1 MTSAALPSSAP
12 AAASVGGQ
20 RNHDDLSA
28 DPFAGIKPTTN
39 CKDASVAR
47 ARRLERNRPIELRRR
62 EKTREEELLHQRS
75 VGFYVTFISE
85 IRHHLNQQQS
95 ILQTLR
101 SSITEYEES
110 TLQIDNETSIIL
122 NNNQKLKGQWRKI
135 VEANIREYKE
145 AKKLRAKEQASER
158 DNTVS
163 KESTTSS
170 HLETKKQVLNALNS
184 EFNKIGSELSTLPGI
199 VDPFIQQNQNTDG
212 VFERKKSVSV
222 GIVEM
227 LDVKTETVA
236 LTSPKA
242 TDLTLEKATM
252 EAAHATELNEMK
264 EFSAKFKAATKAKV
278 DHLESAKNAKA
289 DVRVNQI
296 EARRLASLVEER
308 PTSSNLQPQSADMKT
323 LMDAVT
329 AVTSN
334 NADAQAAAAA
344 VAAFPFP
351 PSSSSSTAAFVGSLP
366 IRKRNHDEVDLSAD
380 PFSISIKPVKR
391 GRKIGSTNCKDAS
404 VARAIRLEKNRLGA
418 IELRRR
424 KKIMEEELQRSV
436 SFYTKSNASL
446 KNQNAELERQILM
459 ARHTIIHGVDG
470 GVDTVASTEAVN
482 GDASSEKESS
492 NKSDPTVSSSTAT
505 NTSKRS
511 SAGYAED
518 VSSSTATNTSKRSSA
533 GYAEDDYTPFKSP
546 ISSMDDE
553 QVQQAQFATTQALHK
568 SVDFPP
574 IQYKSTK
581 VDPSEAA
588 AAIASISSAA
598 KASVDEE
605 LNKQQLQTLPS
616 SSLVAPVVV
625 EPNSS
630 PKVDPNVAYVEAL
643 TNFAMEQAAAA
654 NSAAAAAT
662 AAIQAVN
669 FYRQRQQMEGRS
681 STFVGSTSKLHCLD
695 FFRSNK

>member
-62 EKTREEELLHQRS
+62 KKTREEELLHQRS

-145 AKKLRAKEQASER
+145 AKKLRVRVDVLLVSYLSADVVEVIPSRTSFTQSSHTLHTYTTHTQAKEQASER

-264 EFSAKFKAATKAKV
+264 ELSAKFKAATKAKV
-278 DHLESAKNAKA
+278 DVS
-289 DVRVNQI
+289 DVVDSYSD
-296 EARRLASLVEER
+296 ASRIL
-308 PTSSNLQPQSADMKT
+308 T
-323 LMDAVT
+323 LT
-329 AVTSN
+329 I
-334 NADAQAAAAA
+334 
-344 VAAFPFP
+344 PFH
-351 PSSSSSTAAFVGSLP
+351 SYV
-366 IRKRNHDEVDLSAD
+366 
-380 PFSISIKPVKR
+380 FSIS
-391 GRKIGSTNCKDAS
+391 S
-404 VARAIRLEKNRLGA
+404 
-418 IELRRR
+418 
-424 KKIMEEELQRSV
+424 LQRM
-436 SFYTKSNASL
+436 
-446 KNQNAELERQILM
+446 QRLM
-459 ARHTIIHGVDG
+459 
-470 GVDTVASTEAVN
+470 
-482 GDASSEKESS
+482 
-492 NKSDPTVSSSTAT
+492 
-505 NTSKRS
+505 
-511 SAGYAED
+511 
-518 VSSSTATNTSKRSSA
+518 
-533 GYAEDDYTPFKSP
+533 
-546 ISSMDDE
+546 
-553 QVQQAQFATTQALHK
+553 
-568 SVDFPP
+568 
-574 IQYKSTK
+574 
-581 VDPSEAA
+581 
-588 AAIASISSAA
+588 
-598 KASVDEE
+598 
-605 LNKQQLQTLPS
+605 
-616 SSLVAPVVV
+616 
-625 EPNSS
+625 
-630 PKVDPNVAYVEAL
+630 
-643 TNFAMEQAAAA
+643 
-654 NSAAAAAT
+654 
-662 AAIQAVN
+662 
-669 FYRQRQQMEGRS
+669 
-681 STFVGSTSKLHCLD
+681 FV
-695 FFRSNK
+695 

>member
-1 MTSAALPSSAP
+1 MY
-12 AAASVGGQ
+12 
-20 RNHDDLSA
+20 
-28 DPFAGIKPTTN
+28 
-39 CKDASVAR
+39 
-47 ARRLERNRPIELRRR
+47 
-62 EKTREEELLHQRS
+62 LL
-75 VGFYVTFISE
+75 VT
-85 IRHHLNQQQS
+85 L
-95 ILQTLR
+95 L
-101 SSITEYEES
+101 
-110 TLQIDNETSIIL
+110 
-122 NNNQKLKGQWRKI
+122 
-135 VEANIREYKE
+135 
-145 AKKLRAKEQASER
+145 
-158 DNTVS
+158 
-163 KESTTSS
+163 
-170 HLETKKQVLNALNS
+170 
-184 EFNKIGSELSTLPGI
+184 
-199 VDPFIQQNQNTDG
+199 
-212 VFERKKSVSV
+212 
-222 GIVEM
+222 
-227 LDVKTETVA
+227 
-236 LTSPKA
+236 
-242 TDLTLEKATM
+242 
-252 EAAHATELNEMK
+252 
-264 EFSAKFKAATKAKV
+264 
-278 DHLESAKNAKA
+278 
-289 DVRVNQI
+289 QI

-334 NADAQAAAAA
+334 NADTQAAAAA

-351 PSSSSSTAAFVGSLP
+351 PSSSSSTAASVGSLP

-482 GDASSEKESS
+482 GDASSKKESS
-492 NKSDPTVSSSTAT
+492 NKSDPT
-505 NTSKRS
+505 
-511 SAGYAED
+511 

-598 KASVDEE
+598 KASADEE
-605 LNKQQLQTLPS
+605 LKKQQLQTLPS

-630 PKVDPNVAYVEAL
+630 PKVDPNMAYVEAL